1 MGELKAQ
8 KVTGDDLKR
17 FFDTLELERI
27 DTGKV
32 RGNGDRTRA
41 KIHLLLQAAY
51 RWAVQQGIVHKDPT
65 VVGRPKP
72 SGAKTMGERANK
84 LTPDEMTQF
93 YTFARQHQDYWIFA
107 FMLASGAR
115 PGEALGLQRQD
126 LHWVSDHKVLVTIR
140 RTRSLS
146 QGRVYEDTP
155 KTERSRRILKIS
167 GDPAILLGECVQ
179 RIEEDAEHPI
189 IYKGQPYEINDYL
202 FVSRAGTP
210 LRLDN
215 LSTKL
220 RKACESAV
228 VPVITPH
235 MLRRTYT
242 SVMGADG
249 KDVEVIAR
257 QLGHINS
264 DVTREHYRDVYDEEL
279 EDMTLDPTQR
289 GKHKAST

>member
-1 MGELKAQ
+1 
-8 KVTGDDLKR
+8 
-17 FFDTLELERI
+17 
-27 DTGKV
+27 
-32 RGNGDRTRA
+32 
-41 KIHLLLQAAY
+41 
-51 RWAVQQGIVHKDPT
+51 
-65 VVGRPKP
+65 
-72 SGAKTMGERANK
+72 
-84 LTPDEMTQF
+84 MTQF

-220 RKACESAV
+220 RKACESAG